1 MSFGEKLQTL
11 RKEAGLSQEDL
22 ADQLG
27 VSRQAV
33 SKWERDSGYPE
44 TEKLLHIARLFQV
57 TVDYLLMEE
66 STGEELPPGERGYYV
81 SRETAAG
88 FLAHQRRRLHKLGG
102 GVGLLVAILSLPVW
116 WSQGGELLS
125 TLAMIAGI
133 VLLFSAKLTGN
144 PYRRLR
150 WEPLTF
156 DPAVKAELS
165 GEYAEKKAALHGCA
179 LAGIALMAFG
189 LLFCPQLSPP
199 SPLEALL
206 DALDLVLVGG
216 GAYLYIYMNG
226 LRRSYRRLLQTGE
239 AFLDERK

>member
-102 GVGLLVAILSLPVW
+102 GVALLIGSLSLSSW
-116 WSQGGELLS
+116 WFRGGDFLS
-125 TLAMIAGI
+125 TLAMIAGV
-133 VLLFSAKLTGN
+133 VLLFSVKLSGD
-144 PYRRLR
+144 PYYRMRR
-150 WEPLTF
+150 EPLSF
-156 DPAVKAELS
+156 DPAVKAELN
-165 GEYAEKKAALHGCA
+165 GDYAERKTTLHLCT
-179 LAGIALMAFG
+179 LVGIALIAFG
-189 LLFCPQLSPP
+189 LLSCPLLEPP
-199 SPLEALL
+199 SRLELLL
-206 DALDLVLVGG
+206 DSLDMVLVGA
-216 GAYLYIYMNG
+216 GAYLCIYMTG
-226 LRRSYRRLLQTGE
+226 LGRAYRQLLQN
-239 AFLDERK
+239 DESSPD